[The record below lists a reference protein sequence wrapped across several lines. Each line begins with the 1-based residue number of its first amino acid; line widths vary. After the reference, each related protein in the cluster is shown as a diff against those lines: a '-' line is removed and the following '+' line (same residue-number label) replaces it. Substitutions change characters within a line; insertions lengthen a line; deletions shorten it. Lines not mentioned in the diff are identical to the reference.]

1 MYLKRLEAFGFKS
14 FADKTV
20 FGFEPGF
27 TCLVGPNGCG
37 KSNIVDAIKW
47 VLGEQSAKS
56 LRGGEM
62 LDVIFNGSAHR
73 KPLNFCEVALV
84 FDNAD
89 GTLPIAAPEVTV
101 GRRLYRSGD
110 SEYLINKAV
119 CRLRDVRE
127 LLWDTGI
134 GTSSYSII
142 EQGRIGLLLEANH
155 KERRVL
161 FEEAAG
167 IHKYKERKKIAL
179 RKLERVEQNLARL
192 NDVMGE
198 VERSLRSVTRQAS
211 KARRA
216 KALTDELQ
224 HIRFDVLLHE
234 THASQTAL
242 REVEGELNAA
252 REQVAALAEQLNEAR
267 TSSLNGE
274 ETLQRLDTELV
285 EAQARLAEARTEL
298 AALEEALKAERRAIE
313 GMREEGTRARQL
325 AEEAGNRAAAIA
337 NEREKAELDL
347 QRVNEAL
354 AERESAIEMLTEVL
368 EKDQA
373 EYDDVTKK
381 LDETRRRALDLLGR
395 RTQVEQ
401 AFSKTEASVSAID
414 YRLRKV
420 EAQVSRVGEQLRLAQ
435 SEAEEVR
442 GRQSQVQRRREALE
456 TEQSNIRA
464 LQART
469 EEEAERLTPRTEE
482 LRSEM
487 ERHRSRIAVLEDL
500 QQSGEGLSPGTK
512 AVLTDLRNEGL
523 DGGDLHGLAA
533 DVLDVEPRLEAAI
546 ETALGAN
553 IETLVVGRTATA
565 QRLIDRLRDEGLGRA
580 KFLPLDRLKDDPQD
594 SLFEDGAM
602 PGLLGRA
609 SDLVQCEPEYEP
621 VAHALLGDVLVFDE
635 LVIAEAVQEYVGPDA
650 PWRFVTIDGDLLEPT
665 GTLGGGQ
672 FRKERLGL
680 FGRRNEIV
688 RLGLLMSELRFKL
701 QALAERSAHLEKRAQ
716 RLARDDERIGA
727 DLAAL
732 AVTST
737 ELKGILSAAQREE
750 SRSSEEHQLACDE
763 TRQLQEERA
772 SFAERLEQL
781 GAEASQLKVDE
792 EQARNEAE
800 ELTRNVEF
808 RSNAL
813 TRRRTTLEE
822 TRRDASTL
830 KERADGLER
839 HGQALSSQFA
849 ERRDEAD
856 RETRRAESLDERC
869 ATAEAECAAKET
881 ARTETTERITA
892 LEGETRRLSEAKEE
906 ARKHFEN
913 ERAREKALGEQV
925 EQARAQSGEIERRQ
939 VEQQLRFDQRVETA
953 QNEFQLDIT
962 EELAQRGGPPELSPD
977 AVQKVQELN
986 EKLQRMGPVNMF
998 ALEEQRQLEERATFL
1013 KTQFDDLTSARASLK
1028 DVIARINR
1036 RSRKQFQETFEAVRL
1051 HFQEIFRKLFGG
1063 GKADLVLEENED
1075 ILEAGIDILA
1085 RPPGKEPRSIMQLSG
1100 GEKALT
1106 TIALLF
1112 SVFRSRPAPFCLL
1125 DEVDAPL
1132 DEANVDRFNLI
1143 LREFM
1148 DLSQF
1153 LVITHNKRTMGYA
1166 DTLYGVTMPEP
1177 GVSKRIAIKYAEIE
1191 KHLPI
1196 EQMEAESAANREAA
1210 QQELGAVSASDTEAA
1225 PESEAEPV
1233 EAEGEPVAAGGSD

>member
-20 FGFEPGF
+20 FDFEQGF

-62 LDVIFNGSAHR
+62 MDVIFNGSAHR
-73 KPLNFCEVALV
+73 KPLNYCEVMLV

-89 GTLPIAAPEVTV
+89 GVLPLAAPEVTV
-101 GRRLYRSGD
+101 GRRLYRSGE

-142 EQGRIGLLLEANH
+142 EQGRIGLLLEANN

-198 VERSLRSVTRQAS
+198 VERNLRSVTRQAVR
-211 KARRA
+211 ARRA
-216 KALTDELQ
+216 KELTDRLQ
-224 HIRFDVLLHE
+224 HVRLDVLLHQ
-234 THASQTAL
+234 THASQSAL
-242 REVEGELNAA
+242 REVEGELSGA
-252 REQVAALAEQLNEAR
+252 RDQVAALAEQLNEAR
-267 TSSLNGE
+267 CASQADEESLS
-274 ETLQRLDTELV
+274 RLDAALV
-285 EAQARLAEARTEL
+285 ETQGRLAESRTEL
-298 AALEEALKAERRAIE
+298 ATLDESLKAERRAIE
-313 GMREEGTRARQL
+313 GMRAESARAREL
-325 AEEAGNRAAAIA
+325 AAEAGNRAAAVA

-347 QRVNEAL
+347 QRVREAL
-354 AERESAIEMLTEVL
+354 AEREKTVEMLTEVL
-368 EKDQA
+368 ATDRREH
-373 EYDDVTKK
+373 EELSRR
-381 LDETRRRALDLLGR
+381 LDETRRQALDLLGR
-395 RTQVEQ
+395 RTQIQQ
-401 AFSKTEASVSAID
+401 ASSRTEAAVGGID
-414 YRLRKV
+414 YRLRKAR
-420 EAQVSRVGEQLRLAQ
+420 AQVTRAGEQLRLAQ
-435 SEAEEVR
+435 SEAECVR
-442 GRQSQVQRRREALE
+442 ARLDEVQRRREALE
-456 TEQSNIRA
+456 AEQGNLRA

-469 EEEAERLTPRTEE
+469 EDESETLTARAQE
-482 LRSEM
+482 LRGEM

-500 QQSGEGLSPGTK
+500 QQSGDGLSPGTR

-533 DVLDVEPRLEAAI
+533 DVLGVEPRLETAI
-546 ETALGAN
+546 EAALGAN
-553 IETLVVGRTATA
+553 IEALVVGRGETAD
-565 QRLIDRLRDEGLGRA
+565 RLIGRLSGDGLGRA
-580 KFLPLDRLKDDPQD
+580 LFLPLDRLTDIAVAERPFGVE
-594 SLFEDGAM
+594 L
-602 PGLLGRA
+602 PGCLGRG
-609 SDLVQCEPEYEP
+609 SELVQFDPAHAP
-621 VAHALLGDVLVFDE
+621 VAAALLGDVLVFE
-635 LVIAEAVQEYVGPDA
+635 TLEAARAARERLGRTGQ
-650 PWRFVTIDGDLLEPT
+650 WRMATLDGVLLEPY
-665 GTLGGGQ
+665 GAVAGGQ

-680 FGRRNEIV
+680 LGRRNEIA
-688 RLGLLMSELRFKL
+688 RLNVLLDGLRLQL
-701 QALAERSAHLEKRAQ
+701 QALAERSAHLENRAQ
-716 RLARDDERIGA
+716 RLARDDERIA
-727 DLAAL
+727 SDLAAL
-732 AVTST
+732 AVTAT
-737 ELKGILSAAQREE
+737 EMKGILAAVQREE
-750 SRSSEEHQLACDE
+750 SRSNEERQLASDE
-763 TRQLQEERA
+763 IGQLQAERD
-772 SFAERLEQL
+772 SFAARLGELAAELAQVERE
-781 GAEASQLKVDE
+781 E
-792 EQARNEAE
+792 EQARSQVEA
-800 ELTRNVEF
+800 LARSVEF
-808 RSNAL
+808 RGDAL
-813 TRRRTTLEE
+813 ARRQATLEE
-822 TRRDASTL
+822 VRREVSTL

-839 HGQALSSQFA
+839 HGQALSAQFA

-856 RETRRAESLDERC
+856 REHRRADSLDERC
-869 ATAEAECAAKET
+869 IAAEAECAEKDARRAGTAERIGLLDGEARHLGESKEQARQRFEA
-881 ARTETTERITA
+881 ART
-892 LEGETRRLSEAKEE
+892 
-906 ARKHFEN
+906 
-913 ERAREKALGEQV
+913 REKALGEQL
-925 EQARAQSGEIERRQ
+925 EQARAQCGEIERRE
-939 VEQQLRFDQRVETA
+939 VELKLRLDQKIESARS
-953 QNEFQLDIT
+953 EFQIDVLD
-962 EELAQRGGPPELSPD
+962 ELARRGGPPELAPD
-977 AVQKVQELN
+977 AVALVQELN
-986 EKLQRMGPVNMF
+986 DKLQRLGPVNMF

-1013 KTQFDDLTSARASLK
+1013 KTQFEDLNSARASLR

-1036 RSRKQFQETFEAVRL
+1036 RSRKQFQDTFEAVRL

-1112 SVFRSRPAPFCLL
+1112 AVFRSRPAPFCLL

-1148 DLSQF
+1148 DRSQF
-1153 LVITHNKRTMGYA
+1153 LVITHNKKTMSYA

-1191 KHLPI
+1191 KHLPL
-1196 EQMEAESAANREAA
+1196 ERMEAEAKANREAA
-1210 QQELGAVSASDTEAA
+1210 QEALAAAA
-1225 PESEAEPV
+1225 PAAEAPV
-1233 EAEGEPVAAGGSD
+1233 EEETAPIAAGGE